1 MAGDFNMN
9 LLNFEQNKKVQ
20 NFVNIMFG
28 HSTMPIKNKPTRVT
42 KKTAT
47 ALDHIFIN
55 SITTSKFKVGIIKL
69 DISDH
74 FQIFFVA
81 DYNIHMKETKERYKL
96 RCNLSDIS
104 MEKFKYKLRT
114 VSWDSTT
121 NSSDMNNAYNNFIEI
136 FSSL

>member
-28 HSTMPIKNKPTRVT
+28 YSTMPIKNKPTRVT

-55 SITTSKFKVGIIKL
+55 SVTTSKFKVGIIKL

>member
-28 HSTMPIKNKPTRVT
+28 HSTMPIKNKRTRVT

-55 SITTSKFKVGIIKL
+55 SVTTSKFKVGIIKL

-81 DYNIHMKETKERYKL
+81 DYNIHMKETK
-96 RCNLSDIS
+96 
-104 MEKFKYKLRT
+104 
-114 VSWDSTT
+114 
-121 NSSDMNNAYNNFIEI
+121 
-136 FSSL
+136 